1 MVHFGEFLKTWS
13 LLSNSVTRQVIF
25 KRTKIGGKCQ
35 NSNATFWVI
44 FKQCVYLKHWCGNDV
59 LLQKCSWW
67 KIVRETSRQML
78 QNGLNWMPR
87 LLPSYSEI
95 LLQRPRKSGKYCLSS
110 LIRFHRHLFFGWKDT
125 KMTSKFIE
133 EKKKIRENHLFDCF
147 AFVWCEW
154 KLLPPL
160 KLIGLVVSSISAHIR
175 ILRKI
180 AHYVSCNL
188 LFSKLGKQLSNYRP
202 AIDIKWIK

>member
-13 LLSNSVTRQVIF
+13 LRSNSVTRHVSF
-25 KRTKIGGKCQ
+25 KRTKNGGKWQ
-35 NSNATFWVI
+35 NSKLQNATFWVI

-78 QNGLNWMPR
+78 QNGLNWMSR

-110 LIRFHRHLFFGWKDT
+110 LIRFHRHLFFGWKIQ
-125 KMTSKFIE
+125 KLFQNSMKR
-133 EKKKIRENHLFDCF
+133 KKSVKITCLIALHSFD
-147 AFVWCEW
+147 
-154 KLLPPL
+154 
-160 KLIGLVVSSISAHIR
+160 VSESFFR
-175 ILRKI
+175 RW
-180 AHYVSCNL
+180 N
-188 LFSKLGKQLSNYRP
+188 
-202 AIDIKWIK
+202 